1 MEISHDSDMNEG
13 QLSDLVAR
21 IRDALRRRWLTLLLV
36 AAAIFGISVV
46 LVLLLTP
53 QYQSVARVRID
64 PSRNPLATAG
74 QSQADALTPEA
85 IETEVSALSS
95 VDVARDVVRRLR
107 LENDPEFTKGLG
119 ESGVVLSPADR
130 QTAVANALLQKLTVG
145 RDKLT
150 YILAIK
156 FTSRD
161 GLKSARI
168 ANAFAESY
176 IATKTGSKL
185 GDAEKQ
191 SEWFKRRL
199 DAVGN
204 EVRDADARVAQYR
217 ANAGI
222 VQGGGPG
229 GGSNGTITDQ
239 QIGPLSSQLATAR
252 SDAAAARANLEAAEQ
267 QLSKGGQDSVSEVLS
282 SPVIGDLRRQRAEV
296 LRNMGE
302 VQARYGE
309 KHPEAIRVRDQLS
322 SIDSQL
328 REETTRVIGSLRATA
343 SAADARASSIAGS
356 MGQLESQQAT
366 NTRNSV
372 LADSLEREATA
383 KRTMYDRMSQM
394 SLESTQASQ
403 GSFAQ
408 AAIVDR
414 AVAPASPTS
423 PNKPLLFALALIVAL
438 GAGTATIAV
447 QEMLVSGLR
456 TTEDVESQL
465 GVPVLAAIPKV
476 AKSTNPANLLLERPT
491 SLFAESLRIARAA
504 ILGVRTAK
512 PPQVIAITSALPNEG
527 KTTTALAFA
536 RTLAANN
543 AKTLLVEC
551 DVRRAAMRFSVGTP
565 AKDAGIVE
573 LLHGDVTLDEV
584 ITLGDVPGL
593 DHLLVLAPYFSS
605 EDLFGG
611 GNMERLIDRL
621 REKYDHIV
629 MDLPPLVGLADG
641 RFLAVLA
648 DATALVVKWDST
660 PAAAASSAISW
671 LRSDGANMVG
681 VLYTMVDSS
690 AEAIGG
696 LYYSKKYSAYYQEA

>member
-1 MEISHDSDMNEG
+1 MEISHESDMNEG

-21 IRDALRRRWLTLLLV
+21 VRDAIRRRWLTLLLV

-53 QYQSVARVRID
+53 QYQSVARIRID
-64 PSRNPLATAG
+64 PSRNPLANSPQA
-74 QSQADALTPEA
+74 QSEALSPEA
-85 IETEVSALSS
+85 LETEVSTLSS
-95 VDVARDVVRRLR
+95 VAVATDVATRLR
-107 LENDPEFTKGLG
+107 LENDPEFTKGIG
-119 ESGVVLSPADR
+119 ESGAVLSLPDR
-130 QTAVANALLQKLTVG
+130 RAAVANALLQKLSVG

-150 YILAIK
+150 YILNVK

-161 GLKSARI
+161 SLKSARI

-176 IATKTGSKL
+176 ISTKSGSKL
-185 GDAEKQ
+185 GTAERQ

-217 ANAGI
+217 AQAGI
-222 VQGGGPG
+222 VQGST
-229 GGSNGTITDQ
+229 GGSGGGTITDQ
-239 QIGPLSSQLATAR
+239 QVGPLSSQIATAR
-252 SDAAAARANLEAAEQ
+252 SDAAAARANLAAAEGQ
-267 QLSKGGQDSVSEVLS
+267 ISRGGQDAVSEVLS
-282 SPVIGDLRRQRAEV
+282 SPVIGDLRRQRTEI

-309 KHPEAIRVRDQLS
+309 RHPESVRVRDQLA

-328 REETTRVIGSLRATA
+328 KEETARVIGSLRATA
-343 SAADARASSIAGS
+343 SAAEARSNSLSGS
-356 MGQLESQQAT
+356 MNQLESQQAT
-366 NTRNSV
+366 NTRNAV
-372 LADSLEREATA
+372 LAESLEREATA
-383 KRTMYDRMSQM
+383 KRALFDRMSQM
-394 SLESTQASQ
+394 SLESTQTAQ

-408 AAIVDR
+408 AEIVDR
-414 AVAPASPTS
+414 ALPPPSPTS

-438 GAGTATIAV
+438 GAGTGTIAV
-447 QEMLVSGLR
+447 QEMLVTGLR
-456 TTEDVESQL
+456 TTEDVETQL

-476 AKSTNPANLLLERPT
+476 PKTTNPANLLLERPT

-504 ILGVRTAK
+504 ILGVRSAK
-512 PPQVIAITSALPNEG
+512 PPQVIAITSALPSEG
-527 KTTTALAFA
+527 KTTTALSFA
-536 RTLAANN
+536 RTLAVNN
-543 AKTLLVEC
+543 AKTLLIEC

-565 AKDAGIVE
+565 ATTAGIVE
-573 LLHGDVTLDEV
+573 VLHGEAAVEQA
-584 ITLGDVPGL
+584 ITPGDVPGL

-611 GNMERLIDRL
+611 GNFERLLAGL
-621 REKYDHIV
+621 RQKYEHIV
-629 MDLPPLVGLADG
+629 LDLPPLVGLADG

-648 DATALVVKWDST
+648 DATALAVKWDST

-671 LRSDGANMVG
+671 LRSDGANLVG

-696 LYYSKKYSAYYQEA
+696 LYYSKKYSSYYQQA